1 VTEPRTLRLRRDE
14 RRAQLLDAARSVFVL
29 NGYHAAAMDDIA
41 VRAGVSK
48 PVVYQH
54 FPSKLDLYLA
64 LLDES
69 IEALVATV
77 QDAIDSTPDNHQRV
91 AAAIEAYFAFVD
103 EGSEDFRLVYESDLT
118 SSAGVRVRLDD
129 ANRQCAQ
136 ALADAIA
143 RQTDLAE
150 PDALVLGVALA
161 GMAQVTAQSWLSAG
175 RPVPRSQACQ
185 LVTALAWRGLA
196 GFPVVEQPADQ
207 PHEPGPAPAST
218 EPPAPG
224 GAGQGVAG

>member
-1 VTEPRTLRLRRDE
+1 VTEARSVRLRRDE
-14 RRAQLLDAARSVFVL
+14 RRAQLLDAARSVFVS
-29 NGYHAAAMDDIA
+29 NGYHSAAMDDIA

-69 IEALVATV
+69 TEALVATV
-77 QDAIDSTPDNHQRV
+77 QEAIDSSPDNHQRV

-118 SSAGVRVRLDD
+118 SSTGVRTRLDET
-129 ANRQCAQ
+129 NRQCAQ
-136 ALADAIA
+136 AIAAAIEQ
-143 RQTDLAE
+143 QTDLSE
-150 PDALVLGVALA
+150 HEALMLGVALA

-175 RPVPRSQACQ
+175 RPVPRAHACE
-185 LVTALAWRGLA
+185 LVTGLAWRGLA
-196 GFPVVEQPADQ
+196 GFPVA
-207 PHEPGPAPAST
+207 GPDGTPSRAA
-218 EPPAPG
+218 EVPPAG
-224 GAGQGVAG
+224 GSTG